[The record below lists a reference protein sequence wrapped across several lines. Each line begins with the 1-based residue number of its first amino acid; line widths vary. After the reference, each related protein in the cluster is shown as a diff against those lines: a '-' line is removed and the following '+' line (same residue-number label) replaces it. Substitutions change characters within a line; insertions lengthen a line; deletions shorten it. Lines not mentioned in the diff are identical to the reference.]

1 MKRLLASL
9 ALTVA
14 ASSVAAADLITYDTD
29 QSFDDVTFGLENA
42 ILDAGLVI
50 DHVSHIGDML
60 ERTKADVGSDVT
72 LFLEAQSYS
81 FCSAK
86 TSRAVMEADPMNIA
100 FCPYDI
106 FVMVRPETPDTT
118 TIGFR
123 SFPEGAMKQVEA
135 MLDGLAKAA
144 IGLED

>member
-1 MKRLLASL
+1 MKRLLATL
-9 ALTVA
+9 ALTIM
-14 ASSVAAADLITYDTD
+14 ASTALAADMITYDTD
-29 QSFDDVTFGLENA
+29 QSFDDVVFGLENA

-50 DHVSHIGDML
+50 DSVSHTGEML

-72 LFLEAQSYS
+72 LFLNADVYS

-86 TSRAVMEADPMNIA
+86 LSREVMEADPMNIV

-106 FVMVRPETPDTT
+106 FVMVRPETPDVT

-123 SFPEGAMKQVEA
+123 TYPEGAMKTIET
-135 MLDGLAKAA
+135 LLHNIAKAA
-144 IGLED
+144 IGLE

>member
-1 MKRLLASL
+1 MKRLLAAL
-9 ALTVA
+9 ALSLA
-14 ASSVAAADLITYDTD
+14 ASSVAAADLVTYDTD
-29 QSFDDVTFGLENA
+29 QSFDDVTFGLESA

-81 FCSAK
+81 FCSARV
-86 TSRAVMEADPMNIA
+86 SREVMEADPMNIG

-106 FVMVRPETPDTT
+106 FVMVRPESPNTT

-123 SFPEGAMKQVEA
+123 SFPGGAMKQVEE
-135 MLDGLAKAA
+135 MLDGLTKAA
-144 IGLED
+144 IGLDD